1 MRPTAKRNSS
11 ALIPIL
17 FIALFI
23 YMVNRDKEGN
33 TRANPRTESS
43 RTEIRKR
50 TYPDTPQGT
59 QEKLTDSLAQTKA
72 RIKEVR
78 REQDGIQQRIED
90 ANRWLGEF
98 KVAYNNTKNGGP
110 WPVRVRSVDYN
121 ESELVGKVDSLLQ
134 VRKALDEQLSL
145 KNEQIVQLESVSSS
159 LSAKLDA
166 LRVKLEQQATERE
179 RQRLDD
185 LAKEADSYLRD
196 MGVEPVEAP
205 STEGSGSAVRS
216 LEELV
221 RDSEKN
227 KAREEVLGPARQGA
241 MNFLSDSL

>member
-11 ALIPIL
+11 ALILIL

-33 TRANPRTESS
+33 TWRQPAHGVQ
-43 RTEIRKR
+43 
-50 TYPDTPQGT
+50 PDRDPQAHLPGHPQGT

-145 KNEQIVQLESVSSS
+145 KNEQIVQLNRCR
-159 LSAKLDA
+159 AA
-166 LRVKLEQQATERE
+166 C
-179 RQRLDD
+179 
-185 LAKEADSYLRD
+185 
-196 MGVEPVEAP
+196 PP
-205 STEGSGSAVRS
+205 SWTHCA
-216 LEELV
+216 
-221 RDSEKN
+221 
-227 KAREEVLGPARQGA
+227 
-241 MNFLSDSL
+241 